1 MLFSAILIMVTITL
15 TNSFSIKKTP
25 EYVHKFMI
33 FNKKPSF
40 IMKQETKKCN
50 ELCKMS
56 PLFSKKTCKC
66 KNYVVKKDE
75 DIFDKFERVSRQGNR
90 VMQEEYLKEIINNV
104 KKNKDSNNI

>member
-1 MLFSAILIMVTITL
+1 MLFSTILIMVTITL

-40 IMKQETKKCN
+40 VMKQEIKPCN

-56 PLFSKKTCKC
+56 SLSKKTCKC

-90 VMQEEYLKEIINNV
+90 VMQEEYLKEIINYI